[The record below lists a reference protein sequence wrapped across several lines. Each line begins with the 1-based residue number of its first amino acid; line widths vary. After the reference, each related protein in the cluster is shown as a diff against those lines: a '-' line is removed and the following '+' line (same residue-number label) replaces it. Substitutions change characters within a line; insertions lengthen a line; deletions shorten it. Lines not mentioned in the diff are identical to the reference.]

1 MSDRSAGA
9 RFGAFAAGAGLIL
22 FLGSRVAI
30 EANRIGGAG
39 DDQDFLLL
47 NTAVTAVVTISLFAL
62 AVFAVQRTGH
72 RVLRAMLT
80 VRPDSKVIL
89 LGGYGQST
97 KSIAL
102 LSGEPFGL
110 TFSYFLFVVESTG
123 IEIWRG
129 SRQPRMVVSVLARDI
144 ANLERSTLLN
154 ATQMVTCV
162 SMTVMNGSE
171 VHEVLFVPEVQRRF
185 KFAPMS
191 DREADQLIVELRA
204 LWGLH
209 ERNSPGF
216 HTEQA

>member
-9 RFGAFAAGAGLIL
+9 KFGAVAAGAGLIL
-22 FLGSRVAI
+22 FIGSRVVI

-39 DDQDFLLL
+39 DDQAFLLV
-47 NTAVTAVVTISLFAL
+47 NTVVTAVVTTSLFAL

-72 RVLRAMLT
+72 RVLRAMST
-80 VRPDSKVIL
+80 VRPNSTVIL
-89 LGGYGQST
+89 LGGYGQSA
-97 KSIAL
+97 KSIAR
-102 LSGEPFGL
+102 LSGEPFRFAL
-110 TFSYFLFVVESTG
+110 SYFSCAVESTG

-129 SRQPRMVVSVLARDI
+129 SRQPRMVASVLAQDI
-144 ANLERSTLLN
+144 AKLERTTLLN
-154 ATQMVTCV
+154 ATQIVTCV
-162 SMTVMNGSE
+162 SMTVMSGPE
-171 VHEVLFVPEVQRRF
+171 VHEVFFVPEVQGRF

-191 DREADQLIVELRA
+191 DGEVDHLIVELRT

>member
-9 RFGAFAAGAGLIL
+9 KFGAFAAGAGLIL

-30 EANRIGGAG
+30 EANRIGEAG

-47 NTAVTAVVTISLFAL
+47 NTLVTALVTFSLFAL
-62 AVFAVQRTGH
+62 AIFAVQRTGH
-72 RVLRAMLT
+72 RVLRAMST

-102 LSGEPFGL
+102 LSGEPSRFAY
-110 TFSYFLFVVESTG
+110 SYFACVAESTG

-129 SRQPRMVVSVLARDI
+129 SRPPRMIASVLAQNI
-144 ANLERSTLLN
+144 AKLERATVLN
-154 ATQMVTCV
+154 ATQFVTCL
-162 SMTVMNGSE
+162 SMTVMNGTE
-171 VHEVLFVPEVQRRF
+171 AHEVFFVPELRRRF
-185 KFAPMS
+185 KFTPMS
-191 DREADQLIVELRA
+191 DGEVDQLIVELKA

-209 ERNSPGF
+209 ERNSPGL